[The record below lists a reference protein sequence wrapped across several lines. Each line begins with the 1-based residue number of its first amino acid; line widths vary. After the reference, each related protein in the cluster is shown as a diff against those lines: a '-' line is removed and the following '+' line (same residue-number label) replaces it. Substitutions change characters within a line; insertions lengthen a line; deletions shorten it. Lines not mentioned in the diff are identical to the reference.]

1 MRYLPII
8 TIFAI
13 AALTGCSSSEDEPA
27 PTPTTTETT
36 AATATPSQP
45 ATVPASTAT
54 AAPTQS
60 LAEPTRARPGK
71 EAIPGTVDRDV
82 TYCTRGDTALKADI
96 YHPETPNGAA
106 VMFVHGGG
114 WTSGDK
120 TSGTGSEAWPEL
132 LKRGYLVM
140 SIDYRLAPAD
150 PFPAQMQDVTCAVLY
165 LKREAARLGI
175 DPERIGVYGGSA
187 GGHLAALL
195 GTTGGHGYEA
205 GITTLNAEVA
215 AVVDLFGPT
224 NLTVE
229 SPGASGQILTTVFG
243 TTDRTSKVLQQAS
256 PLHNVSSDDPPFLI
270 IHGEEDTLVPI
281 RQSELLHE
289 ALLAAGVESTL
300 VRVQNAAHGFRP
312 QGGDISPSREEITRL
327 IADFF
332 DTHLNP

>member
-8 TIFAI
+8 TIFALV
-13 AALTGCSSSEDEPA
+13 ALAGCSSQEDEPA
-27 PTPTTTETT
+27 PTPTLAVTGTA
-36 AATATPSQP
+36 AATATPT
-45 ATVPASTAT
+45 TVPAVTAT

-60 LAEPTRARPGK
+60 QAEPTRARPGK
-71 EAIPGTVDRDV
+71 EALPGTVDRDV

-96 YHPETPNGAA
+96 YHPDTPNGAA

-140 SIDYRLAPAD
+140 SIDYRLAPED
-150 PFPAQMQDVTCAVLY
+150 PFPAQMQDVTCAVLF
-165 LKREAARLGI
+165 LKREATHLGI
-175 DPERIGVYGGSA
+175 DPERIGAYGGSA
-187 GGHLAALL
+187 GGHLVALL

-205 GITTLNAEVA
+205 GITTRNAEVA

-224 NLTVE
+224 NLTVDFD
-229 SPGASGQILTTVFG
+229 GASGQIISTVFG
-243 TTDRTSKVLQQAS
+243 TTDRNSKVLQQAS

-281 RQSELLHE
+281 RQSEVLHE

-300 VRVQNAAHGFRP
+300 VRVQNAAHSFRP
-312 QGGDISPSREEITRL
+312 QGGDISPSRNEITQL

-332 DTHLNP
+332 DEHLNP

>member
-8 TIFAI
+8 TIFALGVM
-13 AALTGCSSSEDEPA
+13 AGCSSQQDEPA
-27 PTPTTTETT
+27 PTPTPAVTGTAAATGT
-36 AATATPSQP
+36 AATT
-45 ATVPASTAT
+45 PASTAT
-54 AAPTQS
+54 ATPTQS
-60 LAEPTRARPGK
+60 QAEPTRARPEK
-71 EAIPGTVDRDV
+71 EAVPGTIDRDV

-114 WTSGDK
+114 WTSGSK

-140 SIDYRLAPAD
+140 SIDYRLAPED

-165 LKREAARLGI
+165 LKREATRLGI
-175 DPERIGVYGGSA
+175 DPERIGAYGGSA
-187 GGHLAALL
+187 GGHLVALL

-224 NLTVE
+224 NLTVDFD
-229 SPGASGQILTTVFG
+229 GASGQIISTVFG

-281 RQSELLHE
+281 RQSELLDE
-289 ALLAAGVESTL
+289 ALRAVGVESTL
-300 VRVQNAAHGFRP
+300 VRVQHAAHGFRP
-312 QGGDISPSREEITRL
+312 QGGDISPSRNEITQL

-332 DTHLNP
+332 DEHLNP

>member
-8 TIFAI
+8 TIFALGVM
-13 AALTGCSSSEDEPA
+13 AGCSSQQDEPA
-27 PTPTTTETT
+27 PTPTPAVTGTAAATGT
-36 AATATPSQP
+36 AATT
-45 ATVPASTAT
+45 PASTAT
-54 AAPTQS
+54 ATPTQS
-60 LAEPTRARPGK
+60 QAEPTRARPEK
-71 EAIPGTVDRDV
+71 EAVPGTVDRDV

-114 WTSGDK
+114 WTSGSK

-140 SIDYRLAPAD
+140 SIDYRLAPED

-165 LKREAARLGI
+165 LKREATRLGI
-175 DPERIGVYGGSA
+175 DPERIGAYGGSA
-187 GGHLAALL
+187 GGHLVALL

-224 NLTVE
+224 NLTVDFD
-229 SPGASGQILTTVFG
+229 GASGQIISTVFG

-281 RQSELLHE
+281 RQSELLDE
-289 ALLAAGVESTL
+289 ALRAVGVESTL
-300 VRVQNAAHGFRP
+300 VRVQHAAHGFRP
-312 QGGDISPSREEITRL
+312 QGGDISPSRNEITQL

-332 DTHLNP
+332 DEHLNP

>member
-1 MRYLPII
+1 MRYLPFI
-8 TIFAI
+8 TIFALGVM
-13 AALTGCSSSEDEPA
+13 AGCSSQQDEPA
-27 PTPTTTETT
+27 PTPTPAVTGTAAATGT
-36 AATATPSQP
+36 AATT
-45 ATVPASTAT
+45 PASTAT
-54 AAPTQS
+54 ATPTQS
-60 LAEPTRARPGK
+60 QAEPTRARPEK
-71 EAIPGTVDRDV
+71 EAVPGTVDRDV

-114 WTSGDK
+114 WTSGSK

-140 SIDYRLAPAD
+140 SIDYRIAPED

-165 LKREAARLGI
+165 LKREATRLGI
-175 DPERIGVYGGSA
+175 DPERIGAYGGSA
-187 GGHLAALL
+187 GGHLVALL

-312 QGGDISPSREEITRL
+312 QGGDISPSRNEITQL

-332 DTHLNP
+332 DEHLNP